1 MVSKMYRQTHRVC
14 LVLVYITRPSA
25 EKRRNIKENPN
36 GYLQWGLKSTS
47 LHVYV
52 SPFMLHISAV
62 GPSLICTEF
71 VALLLPSVAFPCA
84 DSPPPADGV
93 NPISF
98 SIRLVVFF
106 LYIYTGSYMNIVE
119 RYGLLVCLS
128 VFLFISNSIRV
139 LELVSTVSVSAAAAV
154 QTRFN

>member
-1 MVSKMYRQTHRVC
+1 
-14 LVLVYITRPSA
+14 
-25 EKRRNIKENPN
+25 
-36 GYLQWGLKSTS
+36 
-47 LHVYV
+47 
-52 SPFMLHISAV
+52 MLHISAV

-98 SIRLVVFF
+98 SIRLVVF
-106 LYIYTGSYMNIVE
+106 LLYTGSYMNIVE

-139 LELVSTVSVSAAAAV
+139 LELVSTVSVSAAAAL

>member
-1 MVSKMYRQTHRVC
+1 VHAR
-14 LVLVYITRPSA
+14 
-25 EKRRNIKENPN
+25 
-36 GYLQWGLKSTS
+36 
-47 LHVYV
+47 YV